1 MTDPIRRPLTIVI
14 APDSFGGAL
23 DSVGVTRAIA
33 AGWARIRPDDELLR
47 RPMADGGEGTLAAIA
62 DALGDGAERRTI
74 ETTDALG
81 RPITA
86 DWLLLDEGRGAFIE
100 MAAASGLARL
110 LLEERTPA
118 NARLA
123 TTRGTGDLI
132 RAALDAEVQRIT
144 IGLGGSATTDG
155 GSGLLRQL
163 GLDLLDGDGEML
175 ADGGAA
181 LGGIGPISGGDL
193 DERLARTQIVVAS
206 DVTNPLCGE
215 RGAAAT
221 YGPQKGADPDAVAEL
236 DAALAA
242 WGRFIERATGRLVA
256 DLPGAGAAGGTTA
269 GLLGFT
275 RALVRPGVEVVAE
288 LVRLAEALED
298 ADLVIT
304 GEGRADEQTL
314 QGKTAMGVAALAGP
328 RHTPVALLCGGLGP
342 GAEALDAA
350 TSLRVVQPIID
361 SPVDLQTA
369 MADTDRL
376 LVAAAGRLAR
386 TIGIGLELARP

>member
-1 MTDPIRRPLTIVI
+1 MPDRPLTVVV

-23 DSVGVTRAIA
+23 DSVAAAAAIA
-33 AGWARIRPDDELLR
+33 EGWARVRPGDEVLR

-62 DALGDGAERRTI
+62 DALGAAAERRTV

-81 RPITA
+81 RPVAA
-86 DWLLLDEGRGAFIE
+86 DWLFVDAGRGAFVE

-110 LLEERTPA
+110 APQERTPA
-118 NARLA
+118 NARIA
-123 TTRGTGDLI
+123 STRGTGDLV
-132 RAALDAEVQRIT
+132 RAALDAGVERIT

-163 GLDLLDGDGEML
+163 GLTLVADDGEEL
-175 ADGGAA
+175 QDGGAELARIGEGAGAA
-181 LGGIGPISGGDL
+181 LL
-193 DERLARTQIVVAS
+193 DARLADVQVVIAS
-206 DVTNPLCGE
+206 DVTNPLCGP
-215 RGAAAT
+215 RGAAST
-221 YGPQKGADPDAVAEL
+221 YGPQKGADPATVREL

-242 WGRFIERATGRLVA
+242 WGRFIERTTGRLVA

-275 RALVRPGVEVVAE
+275 DAIVRPGVEVVAE
-288 LVRLAEALED
+288 LVGLADALER

-314 QGKTAMGVAALAGP
+314 QGKAAMGVATLARP
-328 RHTPVALLCGGLGP
+328 RNTPVALLCGALGP

-350 TSLRVVQPIID
+350 TALAVVQPIVDQPID
-361 SPVDLQTA
+361 LASA

-376 LVAAAGRLAR
+376 LRAAGGRLAR
-386 TIGIGLELARP
+386 TVGIGLELARA

>member
-1 MTDPIRRPLTIVI
+1 MSRALRVVI

-23 DSVGVTRAIA
+23 DSVGVAAAIA
-33 AGWARIRPDDELLR
+33 EGWAKVRPADDLQR

-62 DALGDGAERRTI
+62 DALGEGGERRSV

-100 MAAASGLARL
+100 MAAASGLAHL
-110 LLEERTPA
+110 SPAERTPA

-123 TTRGTGDLI
+123 TTRGTGDLV
-132 RAALDAEVQRIT
+132 RAALDASVERIT

-163 GLDLLDGDGEML
+163 GLSLLDGDGEEL

-181 LGGIGPISGGDL
+181 LARIGPISGGEL
-193 DERLARTQIVVAS
+193 DERLGRTRIVVAS

-221 YGPQKGADPDAVAEL
+221 YGPQKGADPEAVAEL

-256 DLPGAGAAGGTTA
+256 DLPGSGAAGGTTA

-275 RALVRPGVEVVAE
+275 GAVVRPGVEVVAE
-288 LVRLAEALED
+288 LVRLAEALEG

-314 QGKTAMGVAALAGP
+314 QGKTAMGIASLARP
-328 RHTPVALLCGGLGP
+328 RNTPVALLCGALGP
-342 GAEALDAA
+342 GAQALDAA
-350 TSLRVVQPIID
+350 TALSVVQPIID
-361 SPVDLQTA
+361 APVDLPTA
-369 MADTDRL
+369 MADTERL
-376 LVAAAGRLAR
+376 LVAAAARLAR